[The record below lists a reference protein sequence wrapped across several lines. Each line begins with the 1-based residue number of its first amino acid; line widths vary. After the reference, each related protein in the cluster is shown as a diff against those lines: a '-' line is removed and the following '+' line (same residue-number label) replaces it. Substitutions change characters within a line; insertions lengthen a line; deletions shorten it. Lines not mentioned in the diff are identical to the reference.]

1 MLASVMQ
8 STSLREI
15 WMDLNRFREFYERIG
30 FWKFWGVIL
39 MLALMAYGLFLL
51 FTRIVGPYV
60 VGLWLTQ
67 RW

>member
-1 MLASVMQ
+1 
-8 STSLREI
+8 
-15 WMDLNRFREFYERIG
+15 MDLNRFREFYERIG